1 MVKLYLTQI
10 NNGII
15 YMIALQ
21 QNIIFFKKE
30 RRSIYHYIINLEHE
44 LYPTNAN
51 NYNARPSLIKE
62 IQTRRIVN
70 LKNLHAC
77 VHVND

>member
-21 QNIIFFKKE
+21 QNIIFYKKE
-30 RRSIYHYIINLEHE
+30 RRSIYHYIINIEHE
-44 LYPTNAN
+44 LY
-51 NYNARPSLIKE
+51 S
-62 IQTRRIVN
+62 IQLMQIIIMPYH
-70 LKNLHAC
+70 LW
-77 VHVND
+77 

>member
-1 MVKLYLTQI
+1 MELHLAFLGQQKENGYLYLTQI

-44 LYPTNAN
+44 LY
-51 NYNARPSLIKE
+51 S
-62 IQTRRIVN
+62 IQLMQIIIMPYH
-70 LKNLHAC
+70 L
-77 VHVND
+77 

>member
-21 QNIIFFKKE
+21 QNIIFLKKE
-30 RRSIYHYIINLEHE
+30 RRSIYHYIINIEHE
-44 LYPTNAN
+44 LY
-51 NYNARPSLIKE
+51 S
-62 IQTRRIVN
+62 IQLMQIIIMPYH
-70 LKNLHAC
+70 LW
-77 VHVND
+77 